1 MAPKVVNRLENG
13 KLFAYFKPCKKYLE
27 FSNYYYSTTARANE
41 HFLADIRWELFFVFY
56 FSSIE
61 STKFLRIITSLHMR
75 FSRGF
80 QCVKFVEIWITAYS
94 ISINCCYKMSVFL
107 GKKIAIADCFN
118 IIHCSHSNSHW
129 LEKINASNSNERCIV
144 TKIIRFCKTKL
155 VHFVWRDCFSKRL
168 PKAET
173 EHIFIF
179 FLPKAWIM

>member
-41 HFLADIRWELFFVFY
+41 HFLADIRWELFFVFF

-61 STKFLRIITSLHMR
+61 STKFSRIITSLHMR

-107 GKKIAIADCFN
+107 GKKLQLLTVSI
-118 IIHCSHSNSHW
+118 SY
-129 LEKINASNSNERCIV
+129 IV
-144 TKIIRFCKTKL
+144 RIPILIGLRKSTHPIQMN
-155 VHFVWRDCFSKRL
+155 V
-168 PKAET
+168 A
-173 EHIFIF
+173 
-179 FLPKAWIM
+179 

>member
-1 MAPKVVNRLENG
+1 MAPKVVNRLENE

-107 GKKIAIADCFN
+107 GKKLQLLTVSI
-118 IIHCSHSNSHW
+118 SY
-129 LEKINASNSNERCIV
+129 IV
-144 TKIIRFCKTKL
+144 RIPILIGLRKSTHPIQMN
-155 VHFVWRDCFSKRL
+155 V
-168 PKAET
+168 A
-173 EHIFIF
+173 
-179 FLPKAWIM
+179 